1 MTVLEQGQRARAAA
15 RVLALRTDG
24 ARQEALEQMAAALT
38 RRTPEI
44 LAENA
49 RDLTAA
55 EADGM
60 SAALLD
66 RLRLT
71 EGRLADMAGAVRGVA
86 ALPDPLGRVT
96 MDETRPN
103 GLRITRVSVPLGVL
117 AVIFEA
123 RPNVTADSAA
133 LAVRSGNAVILRGG
147 REAIRSN
154 RAIAAALRE
163 GLRASA
169 VPEDAVQLVEDVS
182 RESAQALMSLRGYVD
197 LLIPRG
203 GAGLIRAVVDNARVP
218 VIETGAGTCH
228 TYVDRSADP
237 AMAARIICNAKTQR
251 PSVCNACECILV
263 HREIA
268 ARALPVIWAELKKK
282 GVELRGDPEVRAVL
296 AEARPA
302 GADDWGREY
311 GDLILAAR
319 VVGSMDEALDH
330 IARYGTGHSE
340 CIVTEDRAAAEEFLR
355 RVDAAA
361 VYVNASTRFT
371 DGGEFGFG
379 AEIGISTQKL
389 HARGPLGLSALTS
402 WKYLVRG
409 SGQIRG

>member
-103 GLRITRVSVPLGVL
+103 GLCITRVSVPLGVL